1 MVIYKVTLTDGLD
14 FLEYN
19 IYYNNIVTN
28 IPQIYD
34 ITTSGTT
41 GPATNIP
48 YATMVMGV
56 YVQVPDATST
66 INIVSTAPYC
76 DFVFSE
82 CVRLE
87 CCGTTPTPTP
97 TFTPTPTPTPTP
109 SPEPPTNDCVEC
121 VDEYYQTSFQECG
134 AYSYPLILH
143 RVCCTYLN
151 STGGTKNAPNDVTVQ
166 QRATVVGCGGSG
178 NYYFDVVIPSG
189 STSGCTVY
197 TQQVTDLCG
206 DYGCVIT
213 DYYWQEYIIPPNL
226 CQTITP
232 TPTATITP
240 TPTPTST
247 PAPIGDCYCYDIV
260 VTGTTGEGPIASI
273 EYNDC
278 YGVLTVRGFT
288 VGPGTYKQCIQRVGG
303 VIQYFSS
310 TGIDTSYI
318 TGVGNGNCN
327 TGYVCTGYT
336 PAITPTP
343 TITSTP
349 TPTPTPVPTQNIQIR
364 ECGTSSPTY
373 GITINTSGLVNGLA
387 VKMNG
392 GSGVLNGRCWEVID
406 SSYGGVIDYTAT
418 YVSTSLSCAS
428 CTPDITPT
436 PTVTPTSTPT
446 PTPTNTPTVTPT
458 STPTPTPSFVALSV
472 YTGNSL
478 TNACN
483 STTLTTVYYQGT
495 LGVGTILYETASI
508 SNPIIPIMYL
518 QYEFDD
524 TVYVVGTPSPE
535 DGYITSITSCPAPTP
550 TPTPT
555 STPPPTVYEFTGCG
569 RGSDEAGA
577 CNDAINNRTFYSDC
591 TTGTFGV
598 GCTVYIDTFP
608 NPLTGYNNV
617 YMNSAT
623 WDVNSS
629 TGVVTAYSA
638 EQC

>member
-56 YVQVPDATST
+56 YVEVPDATST
-66 INIVSTAPYC
+66 INIESTAPYC

-232 TPTATITP
+232 TPTATLTP

-336 PAITPTP
+336 PSITPTP
-343 TITSTP
+343 TATPIGPTLTP
-349 TPTPTPVPTQNIQIR
+349 TPTPSVTPT
-364 ECGTSSPTY
+364 
-373 GITINTSGLVNGLA
+373 NTP
-387 VKMNG
+387 
-392 GSGVLNGRCWEVID
+392 
-406 SSYGGVIDYTAT
+406 TAT
-418 YVSTSLSCAS
+418 PTS
-428 CTPDITPT
+428 
-436 PTVTPTSTPT
+436 TPTSTPT
-446 PTPTNTPTVTPT
+446 PTPTAGPSCVTQVSFDVDSAGTVTYYDCCGDPITNFFGIGPQVINACITNNSVFGSGAVISNITYNSTSCSCVTPTPTPT
-458 STPTPTPSFVALSV
+458 STPTPTPSSTPSTATFNWN
-472 YTGNSL
+472 YTQSNGA
-478 TNACN
+478 T
-483 STTLTTVYYQGT
+483 GEM
-495 LGVGTILYETASI
+495 ILYINGSVVEDRFSTSSGTYNVSVGDTI
-508 SNPIIPIMYL
+508 NCEIITNSCTSPNGYANSYCIGIIA
-518 QYEFDD
+518 DAD
-524 TVYVVGTPSPE
+524 CSVGN
-535 DGYITSITSCPAPTP
+535 
-550 TPTPT
+550 
-555 STPPPTVYEFTGCG
+555 
-569 RGSDEAGA
+569 GSL
-577 CNDAINNRTFYSDC
+577 F
-591 TTGTFGV
+591 
-598 GCTVYIDTFP
+598 
-608 NPLTGYNNV
+608 
-617 YMNSAT
+617 
-623 WDVNSS
+623 SS
-629 TGVVTAYSA
+629 TYTVVSGDIGNTITLSMYS
-638 EQC
+638 QCDSGCA

>member
-34 ITTSGTT
+34 IETSTTT

-48 YATMVMGV
+48 YATMVNGV
-56 YVQVPDATST
+56 YVEVPDATST
-66 INIVSTAPYC
+66 INIESTAPYC

-97 TFTPTPTPTPTP
+97 TPSFTPTPTPTP
-109 SPEPPTNDCVEC
+109 SPQPPTNDCVEC
-121 VDEYYQTSFQECG
+121 VDAYYQTLFQECG
-134 AYSYPLILH
+134 GFSYPLIQN

-151 STGGTKNAPNDVTVQ
+151 STGGTKNAPNNVTVR
-166 QRATVVGCGGSG
+166 QRAVTVGCGGSG
-178 NYYFDVVIPSG
+178 NYFFDVVIPSG
-189 STSGCTVY
+189 STSGCTIY
-197 TQQVTDLCG
+197 TAQSTDLCG

-213 DYYWQEYIIPPNL
+213 DNYWQEYIIPPNL

-232 TPTATITP
+232 TPTATLTP

-247 PAPIGDCYCYDIV
+247 VAPIGNCYCYDIV
-260 VTGTTGEGPIASI
+260 VTGTTSGEGAIASI

-278 YGVLTVRGFT
+278 YGVLTARAFT
-288 VGPGTYKQCIQRVGG
+288 IGPGTYKQCIQRIGG

-336 PAITPTP
+336 PSITPTP
-343 TITSTP
+343 TATPIGPTFTP
-349 TPTPTPVPTQNIQIR
+349 TPTPSV
-364 ECGTSSPTY
+364 
-373 GITINTSGLVNGLA
+373 
-387 VKMNG
+387 
-392 GSGVLNGRCWEVID
+392 
-406 SSYGGVIDYTAT
+406 
-418 YVSTSLSCAS
+418 
-428 CTPDITPT
+428 
-436 PTVTPTSTPT
+436 
-446 PTPTNTPTVTPT
+446 TPTNTPTVTPSPTPTST
-458 STPTPTPSFVALSV
+458 STPTPTPSPTPSFVSLSV

-495 LGVGTILYETASI
+495 LGVGTILYETAGPS
-508 SNPIIPIMYL
+508 SPIVPIMYL

-555 STPPPTVYEFTGCG
+555 P
-569 RGSDEAGA
+569 
-577 CNDAINNRTFYSDC
+577 
-591 TTGTFGV
+591 
-598 GCTVYIDTFP
+598 
-608 NPLTGYNNV
+608 
-617 YMNSAT
+617 
-623 WDVNSS
+623 
-629 TGVVTAYSA
+629 VTATYDVYLECGGLTYYYVDYSPSNTFHSTINSVCCEKVDSNVNA
-638 EQC
+638 AYIATYYGSAIYQSSITNDNCECV